1 MALSILSNPSNTV
14 SVSSEMLFV
23 INEATKANDEVTYP
37 NYKYVLDI
45 YVDAVLV
52 ARMKAQPD
60 PVNRFG
66 IFDVSKILQNYVP
79 AYGFKITTDKED
91 YNVRLAYTCKLGEEY
106 SDTLYTNLVT
116 DSERYTFRTY
126 KNRPFSSSSI
136 IANGLASNMPSTVNV
151 YTPSIYK
158 IIPHFS
164 NVTGVTDLTVTYK
177 NAAGTTLNTATFTNS
192 DFTANTIRQYNVLNS
207 DDDVAYA
214 LLTGPFSLRL
224 NYECSKY
231 ESFTLVWL
239 NPYGAYDSQDFWL
252 VSRKSIQVEKK
263 SFGQLPY
270 QIDPSGLVSYNDNGN
285 VFYGSKRDFNSTV
298 KTQLS
303 LNSHLL
309 NEDEYTWLGEMF
321 VSPEIYIYLTGIGFI
336 PVSVKGSYEYRNY
349 LNSRMKPLD
358 FTVEF
363 SDDYNAQNL

>member
-1 MALSILSNPSNTV
+1 MALTILSNPGNTV

-45 YVDAVLV
+45 YVSAVLV

-66 IFDVSKILQNYVP
+66 IFDVSKILQNYAP
-79 AYGFKITTDKED
+79 DYGLDVSTNKVD
-91 YNVRLAYTCKLGEEY
+91 YDVRLAYTCKLGEEY

-126 KNRPFSSSSI
+126 KPRPFTSSAVIS
-136 IANGLASNMPSTVNV
+136 NGLASNMPATVNV

-158 IIPHFS
+158 LIPHFS

-177 NAAGTTLNTATFTNS
+177 DKNGSTLSTATFANS
-192 DFTANTIRQYNVLNS
+192 DFVANKVRQYNVVNS
-207 DDDVAYA
+207 NSQTAYA
-214 LLTGPFSLRL
+214 LLTGPFNLRI

-270 QIDPSGLVSYNDNGN
+270 KISAEGEVSYSQNSGT
-285 VFYGSKRDFNSTV
+285 FYGSKKDFNSTV

-303 LNSHLL
+303 LTSHLL

-336 PVSVKGSYEYRNY
+336 PVSIKGTYEYRNY

-358 FTVEF
+358 FQVEF